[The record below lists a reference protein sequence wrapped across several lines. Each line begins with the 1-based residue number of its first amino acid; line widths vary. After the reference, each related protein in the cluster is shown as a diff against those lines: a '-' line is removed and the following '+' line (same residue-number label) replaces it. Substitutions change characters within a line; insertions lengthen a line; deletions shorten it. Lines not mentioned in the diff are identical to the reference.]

1 MSFLTPDLLTRFD
14 VPGPR
19 YTSYPTAD
27 RFVEAFSQTDLH
39 QAMALRKH
47 GLGQKVRPLSI
58 YVHIPFCESLCY
70 YCACNKIITKHHEK
84 AEPYLRYLA
93 KELELYTSAIGMGQS
108 VSQLHLGG
116 GTPTFL
122 SNDELRE
129 LMSVLKRSF
138 NFVAGGEY
146 SVEVDPRT
154 VDEERLAVLFE
165 LGFNRLSLGVQDFDP
180 EVQKAVHRIQP
191 AEQVFGLVAS
201 ARKLGFESIN
211 VDLIYG
217 LPKQTPES
225 FDRTLKQVNAL
236 RPDRIAL
243 YAYAHLPERFK
254 PQRRILAAEL
264 PVASSKIAMLSRS
277 MEALMNA
284 GYVYVGMDHFALPD
298 DALAVAKRQGRLH
311 RNFQGYSTQPDCD
324 LIGLGVSAIGRM
336 GGTYSQNAKTMEEY
350 VDMLDQ
356 GQLPIVKGLAL
367 TRDDLIRRA
376 WIMAIMCQGHVQ
388 YDAFNEAWLID
399 AKKYFAP
406 ELAQLETLQTQGLV
420 ELLNGGLQVTPMGWF
435 FVRGVAM
442 VFDKYFKPIAT
453 DLDSQKLFKAACRLL

>member
-1 MSFLTPDLLTRFD
+1 MSFLTPELLTRFD

-27 RFVEAFSQTDLH
+27 RFVEAFSQLDLH
-39 QAMALRKH
+39 QALELRSQ
-47 GLGQKVRPLSI
+47 GLSQKIRPLSI

-93 KELELYTSAIGMGQS
+93 KEVELYTNAIGMGQS

-122 SNDELRE
+122 SDDELRE

-138 NFVAGGEY
+138 SFVAGGEY

-154 VDEERLAVLFE
+154 VNEQRLALLLE
-165 LGFNRLSLGVQDFDP
+165 LGFNRLSFGVQDFDP

-191 AEQVFGLVAS
+191 AAQVFALVES
-201 ARKLGFESIN
+201 ARKMGFESVN

-225 FDRTLKQVNAL
+225 FDRTLKQVNEL

-264 PVASSKIAMLSRS
+264 PVASSKIAMLSQS
-277 MEALMNA
+277 MDALMGA

-350 VDMLDQ
+350 VDMLDH
-356 GQLPIVKGLAL
+356 GQMPIVKGLAL
-367 TRDDLIRRA
+367 SRDDLIRRA

-388 YDAFNEAWLID
+388 YDAFNEGWLID

-406 ELAQLETLQTQGLV
+406 ELSQLESLQDQGLV
-420 ELLNGGLQVTPMGWF
+420 ELSDSGLKVTPMGWY

-442 VFDKYFKPIAT
+442 VFDKYLQADRNRTRFSKII
-453 DLDSQKLFKAACRLL
+453 

>member
-27 RFVEAFSQTDLH
+27 RFVEAFSQVDLH
-39 QAMALRKH
+39 QAMDLRKH

-93 KELELYTSAIGMGQS
+93 KEVELYTNAIGIGQS

-225 FDRTLKQVNAL
+225 FDRTLKQVNEL

-350 VDMLDQ
+350 VDMLDH

-442 VFDKYFKPIAT
+442 VFDKYLQADRNRTRFSKII
-453 DLDSQKLFKAACRLL
+453 